1 MKVKQDINIKKRNNI
16 RRIFLFV
23 SVFVLSYLLLI
34 TAIKPQQYS
43 LEAGDIPRSDI
54 KAPRD
59 TIDERATKEAE
70 DKALEK
76 VDKQYTQKAEVKK
89 QAEDNVILLFEKL
102 NTIINNQSAQTA
114 TTTSVESNVSELK
127 KIEGIVL
134 SEDEYKELLN
144 IPKEQ
149 LSSLQKDI
157 LNIIDKTYEKNINE
171 KDDESLNTARDSAV
185 SLVEKLNLA
194 DKLKYVLEELVKGQI
209 NPNCFYDEEKTQE
222 LIDETRKSVAKV
234 VIKQNQIIVKEGV
247 PVTQNQLDILSDLGM
262 LDDGKNTSI
271 YLYVYIVLAM
281 FVGIIM
287 FLQYNY
293 IDRNYSEIF
302 KNTKKITLISVIN
315 LMTLVFARTIGL
327 VSPFLIPFAC
337 APILLTL
344 LINYKIS
351 IVISILNVIVISI
364 ATGFDAQVMMLGVIS
379 SILGATLLKKMQQRN
394 ELLYST
400 IYLSIVGVIITV
412 STGILIS
419 SNLREV
425 LIKSGITFIGGVLSG
440 IFALGILPFLEG
452 TFNEV
457 TTLKL
462 LELSNPNHPLL
473 KKLLME
479 APGTYHHSML
489 VANLAEMASEEVG
502 ANSVIVRIG
511 SYYHDVGKTERPY
524 FFGENQMGGENP
536 HNHMT
541 PNLSAKIIISH
552 VKDGIELA
560 RKYNLPK
567 VIQDII
573 GEHHGTTLVK
583 YFYYTMKNNS
593 ENPEEVKE
601 EDYRYPGPIP
611 NSKEAGIIMLADSVE
626 AAVRSIKEPSED
638 KIKEMINN
646 IISDKLSCGQLNDC
660 NLTIKDIEKIK
671 KCFLTALNGIYHH
684 RIEYPKEKIKSLN
697 EENNDNNKNEEK
709 TK

>member
-16 RRIFLFV
+16 RRILLFV

-43 LEAGDIPRSDI
+43 LEVGDIPRSDI

-102 NTIINNQSAQTA
+102 NTIINNQSAQAA
-114 TTTSVESNVSELK
+114 TSTSVESNVSELK
-127 KIEGIVL
+127 KIEGIAL

-149 LSSLQKDI
+149 LSSLQKDV

-171 KDDESLNTARDSAV
+171 KDDESLNIARDSAV

-400 IYLSIVGVIITV
+400 LYLSIVGVIITV

-489 VANLAEMASEEVG
+489 VANLAEIASEEVG

-560 RKYNLPK
+560 RKHNLPK

-593 ENPEEVKE
+593 ENPEAVKE

>member
-43 LEAGDIPRSDI
+43 LEVGDIPRSDI

-247 PVTQNQLDILSDLGM
+247 PVTQNELDILSDLGM

-271 YLYVYIVLAM
+271 YLYVYIVLAV

>member
-1 MKVKQDINIKKRNNI
+1 MKSKKDINIKRRNNI
-16 RRIFLFV
+16 RRVLLFIG
-23 SVFVLSYLLLI
+23 VFVLSYLLLI
-34 TAIKPQQYS
+34 TAIKPQKYN
-43 LEAGDIPRSDI
+43 LEVGDIPRSDI

-59 TIDERATKEAE
+59 TVDQIATKEAE

-76 VDKQYTQKAEVKK
+76 VDKQYTQKSEVKK
-89 QAEDNVILLFEKL
+89 QAEDNIILLFEKL
-102 NTIINNQSAQTA
+102 NTIINNQSSQTV
-114 TTTSVESNVSELK
+114 TTESMNINELK
-127 KIEGIVL
+127 KIEGISL
-134 SEDEYKELLN
+134 ADDGYKELLN

-157 LNIIDKTYEKNINE
+157 LDILDKTYERNINE
-171 KDDESLNTARDSAV
+171 KDDESLNIAKDNAV
-185 SLVEKLNLA
+185 SLVEKLNMS
-194 DKLKYVLEELVKGQI
+194 DKLKDVIKELVKEQI

-247 PVTQNQLDILSDLGM
+247 PVTQNELDILSDLGM
-262 LDDGKNTSI
+262 LDDGKNVST
-271 YLYVYIVLAM
+271 YLYVYLVLAV
-281 FVGIIM
+281 FVGVIM
-287 FLQYNY
+287 VLQYSY
-293 IDRNYSEIF
+293 IDRNYPDIF
-302 KNTKKITLISVIN
+302 KNTNKITLIGVIN
-315 LMTLVFARTIGL
+315 IMILAFARTIGL
-327 VSPFLIPFAC
+327 ISPFLIPFAC

-351 IVISILNVIVISI
+351 IVISILNVILISI
-364 ATGFDAQVMMLGVIS
+364 ATGFDTQIMMIGVVS

-394 ELLYST
+394 DLLYST
-400 IYLSIVGVIITV
+400 LYIAVVGAIITV

-419 SNLREV
+419 SNLKEV
-425 LIKSGITFIGGVLSG
+425 LIKSAITFMGGISSG

-462 LELSNPNHPLL
+462 LELSNPNNILL
-473 KKLLME
+473 KRLLME

-502 ANSVIVRIG
+502 ANSVVVRIG
-511 SYYHDVGKTERPY
+511 SYYHDIGKTERPY

-536 HNHMT
+536 HDHIA

-560 RKYNLPK
+560 RKYNIPK

-573 GEHHGTTLVK
+573 GEHQGTTLTK

-593 ENPEEVKE
+593 ENPDDIKE

-611 NSKEAGIIMLADSVE
+611 SSKEAGIVMLADSVE

-638 KIKEMINN
+638 KIKEMINS
-646 IISDKLSCGQLNDC
+646 IINDKLSCGQLNDC
-660 NLTIKDIEKIK
+660 DLTIKDIEKIK

-697 EENNDNNKNEEK
+697 NDSDDANKNEEK
-709 TK
+709 IE

>member
-1 MKVKQDINIKKRNNI
+1 MKSKKDINIKRRNNI
-16 RRIFLFV
+16 RRVLLFIG
-23 SVFVLSYLLLI
+23 VFVLSYLLLI
-34 TAIKPQQYS
+34 TAIKPQKYN
-43 LEAGDIPRSDI
+43 LEVGDIPRSDI

-59 TIDERATKEAE
+59 TVDQIATKEAE

-76 VDKQYTQKAEVKK
+76 VDKQYTQKSEVKK
-89 QAEDNVILLFEKL
+89 QAEDNIILLFEKL
-102 NTIINNQSAQTA
+102 NTIINNQSSQTV
-114 TTTSVESNVSELK
+114 TTESMNINELK
-127 KIEGIVL
+127 KIEGISL
-134 SEDEYKELLN
+134 ADDGYKELLN

-157 LNIIDKTYEKNINE
+157 LDILDKTYEKNINE
-171 KDDESLNTARDSAV
+171 KDDESLNIAKDNAV
-185 SLVEKLNLA
+185 SLVEKLNMS
-194 DKLKYVLEELVKGQI
+194 DKLKDVIKELVKEQI

-247 PVTQNQLDILSDLGM
+247 PVTQNELDILSDLGM
-262 LDDGKNTSI
+262 LDDGKNVST
-271 YLYVYIVLAM
+271 YLYVYLVLAV
-281 FVGIIM
+281 FVGVIM
-287 FLQYNY
+287 VLQYSY
-293 IDRNYSEIF
+293 IDRNYPDIF
-302 KNTKKITLISVIN
+302 KNTNKITLIGVIN
-315 LMTLVFARTIGL
+315 IMILAFARTIGL
-327 VSPFLIPFAC
+327 ISPFLIPFAC

-351 IVISILNVIVISI
+351 IVISILNVILISI
-364 ATGFDAQVMMLGVIS
+364 ATGFDTQIMMIGVVS

-394 ELLYST
+394 DLLYST
-400 IYLSIVGVIITV
+400 LYIAVVGAIITV

-419 SNLREV
+419 SNLKEV
-425 LIKSGITFIGGVLSG
+425 LIKSAITFMGGISSG

-462 LELSNPNHPLL
+462 LELSNPNNILL
-473 KKLLME
+473 KRLLME

-502 ANSVIVRIG
+502 ANSVVVRIG
-511 SYYHDVGKTERPY
+511 SYYHDIGKTERPY

-536 HNHMT
+536 HDHIA

-560 RKYNLPK
+560 RKYNIPK

-573 GEHHGTTLVK
+573 GEHQGTTLTK

-593 ENPEEVKE
+593 ENPDDIKE

-611 NSKEAGIIMLADSVE
+611 SSKEAGIVMLADSVE

-638 KIKEMINN
+638 KIKEMINS
-646 IISDKLSCGQLNDC
+646 IINDKLSCGQLNDC
-660 NLTIKDIEKIK
+660 DLTIKDIEKIK

-697 EENNDNNKNEEK
+697 NDSDDANKNEEK
-709 TK
+709 IE